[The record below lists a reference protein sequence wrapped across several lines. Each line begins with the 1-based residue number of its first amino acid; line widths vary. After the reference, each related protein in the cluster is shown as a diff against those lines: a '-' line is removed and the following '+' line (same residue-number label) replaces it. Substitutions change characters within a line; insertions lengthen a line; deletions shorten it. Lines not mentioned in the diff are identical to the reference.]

1 MVLFS
6 LAFGFLPYS
15 KAKDHEEL
23 AKLQNNQPLLE
34 FNHEDSEVKILLENL
49 LLSDPNSRY
58 FECEQTADLDPFL
71 KVPTFF
77 DELQTYLIK
86 SFKKCFLCAFFP
98 LFAYLLRTEHL

>member
-23 AKLQNNQPLLE
+23 AKLQTNQSLLE

-49 LLSDPNSRY
+49 LLSDPNSRS
-58 FECEQTADLDPFL
+58 FECKQTADLDPFL

-77 DELQTYLIK
+77 DELQTW
-86 SFKKCFLCAFFP
+86 
-98 LFAYLLRTEHL
+98 

>member
-58 FECEQTADLDPFL
+58 FECEQTADLDPFA
-71 KVPTFF
+71 KVATFF
-77 DELQTYLIK
+77 DKLQT
-86 SFKKCFLCAFFP
+86 
-98 LFAYLLRTEHL
+98 